1 MSDNKI
7 DRNEYDMLY
16 PSEKEF
22 KTWVQNQELMAVR
35 ADLKKRLIAS
45 LNENARK
52 YAKEDF
58 SPFNTVNS

>member
-22 KTWVQNQELMAVR
+22 KTWVQNQELNEVR
-35 ADLKKRLIAS
+35 AELKRRLMAS
-45 LNENARK
+45 LNEFTRK
-52 YAKEDF
+52 NVKEIF
-58 SPFNTVNS
+58 SPFNTINS

>member
-22 KTWVQNQELMAVR
+22 KTWVQNQELNEVR
-35 ADLKKRLIAS
+35 AELKRRLIAS
-45 LNENARK
+45 LNESTRK
-52 YAKEDF
+52 NVKEIF
-58 SPFNTVNS
+58 SPFNTINS

>member
-22 KTWVQNQELMAVR
+22 KTWVQNQVDEIAQLLAETLYLLS
-35 ADLKKRLIAS
+35 LK
-45 LNENARK
+45 
-52 YAKEDF
+52 
-58 SPFNTVNS
+58 